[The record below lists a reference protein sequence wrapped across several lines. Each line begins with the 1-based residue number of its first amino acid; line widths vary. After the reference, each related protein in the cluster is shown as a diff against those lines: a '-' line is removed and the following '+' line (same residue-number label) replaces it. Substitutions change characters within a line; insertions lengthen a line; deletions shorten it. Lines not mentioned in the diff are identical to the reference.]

1 MDSDELEE
9 LEESLKKLG
18 QFCRKSCFVCSRPA
32 NSGSGNMEVGVMRNV
47 RMVERR
53 KGETFSPEK
62 KVEVVHK
69 VTFATA
75 CVVLNPR
82 SQKEDQRSRI

>member
-53 KGETFSPEK
+53 DGETFSPEK
-62 KVEVVHK
+62 G
-69 VTFATA
+69 
-75 CVVLNPR
+75 
-82 SQKEDQRSRI
+82 